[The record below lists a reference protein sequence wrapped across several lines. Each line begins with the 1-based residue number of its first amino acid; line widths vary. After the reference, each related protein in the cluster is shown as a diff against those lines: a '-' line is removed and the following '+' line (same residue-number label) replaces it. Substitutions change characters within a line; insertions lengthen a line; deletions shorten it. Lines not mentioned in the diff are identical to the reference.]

1 MTGNYLTYTEIPARC
16 PRARMQIDNHNYE
29 VYTNNDL
36 IAIHKPPST
45 FSRELLLFRSS
56 NDQDQLREIVDNS
69 LPPVL
74 ELYKIFLLL
83 FRFFFTSFLEVFPF
97 RNIQF
102 ERELEISCFKLD
114 RNICR

>member
-74 ELYKIFLLL
+74 ELYKIFLH
-83 FRFFFTSFLEVFPF
+83 FFVSFSPRFSRFFL
-97 RNIQF
+97 
-102 ERELEISCFKLD
+102 LEIFNLNVNWKFLVS
-114 RNICR
+114 N